1 MALDHY
7 QSQSPAKRTPTL
19 QDHPNAND
27 VLVSFLRIR
36 RPTIAAAGPT
46 PTAVCFGCLLAIA
59 LALGCN
65 RSGLN
70 LAYVEGVVTFDG
82 APVADA
88 GVMFMPV
95 DSTLGLPA
103 TGVTDSEGR
112 FTLTTANRPGAV
124 IGEHRVAIS
133 KSEAIVVPQRRGL
146 PLYTTKD
153 HIPAKYG
160 SVETSG
166 LTASVKDDDNNI
178 PFQLSSK

>member
-1 MALDHY
+1 M
-7 QSQSPAKRTPTL
+7 S
-19 QDHPNAND
+19 
-27 VLVSFLRIR
+27 
-36 RPTIAAAGPT
+36 
-46 PTAVCFGCLLAIA
+46 TAVCFCCLAAIA
-59 LALGCN
+59 LAAGCN

-70 LAYVEGVVTFDG
+70 LAYVEGVVTLDG

-95 DSTLGLPA
+95 DSMLGPPA

-146 PLYTTKD
+146 PLYETKD

-160 SVETSG
+160 IVETSG